1 MNIKLQQSILALMF
15 FQLIAFSAF
24 CGDLPHT
31 QVLIR
36 REIISLGGEWEGTE
50 SLSRICY
57 SGDRFREEHFE
68 MLTHCR
74 ELPWLGFSQVT
85 NCTPDA
91 MKPLQDLKLL
101 RRLDI
106 FESDCLLD
114 GLVWLKASE
123 SIEEVRVD
131 GIRIKASVLGALQKV
146 RSLKKLVLN
155 VETIDEECLV
165 VLGKCT
171 QLKRLELKT
180 AETIDNSLK
189 NRLLESIPN
198 CKVSWQ

>member
-1 MNIKLQQSILALMF
+1 M
-15 FQLIAFSAF
+15 
-24 CGDLPHT
+24 
-31 QVLIR
+31 
-36 REIISLGGEWEGTE
+36 
-50 SLSRICY
+50 
-57 SGDRFREEHFE
+57 
-68 MLTHCR
+68 
-74 ELPWLGFSQVT
+74 
-85 NCTPDA
+85 
-91 MKPLQDLKLL
+91 
-101 RRLDI
+101 
-106 FESDCLLD
+106 
-114 GLVWLKASE
+114 
-123 SIEEVRVD
+123 RVD